1 MQRPSPD
8 AGTLNL
14 PNYITLTRIFSIPVL
29 MWLLTT
35 KRIVGAHGE
44 QELIASA
51 VFIAASITDGI
62 DGYLAR
68 KRGQITTMGI
78 LLDPLADK
86 LMIAAAYI
94 TLVQINPHIV
104 PAWMAVIIIGR
115 EFLVSGLRSIA
126 ASEGFTIEAS
136 DLGKSKMVVQIV
148 SVVAA
153 ILDHRWNEWYIGS
166 FVFPV
171 DLLAHFAIWFM
182 VVLSLASAADYFYG
196 FWSKIDRQVAKSQ
209 GRRRFVLSRR
219 KKREITSPQ
228 QSQTN

>member
-1 MQRPSPD
+1 
-8 AGTLNL
+8 LNL
-14 PNYITLTRIFSIPVL
+14 PNSITLTRIFSIPVF

-35 KRIVGAHGE
+35 KRIVGVYGQ
-44 QELIASA
+44 QELAASA
-51 VFIAASITDGI
+51 VFIVASITDGI

-68 KRGQITTMGI
+68 KRGQITTMGM

-153 ILDHRWNEWYIGS
+153 ILAHRWDEWTFGS

-171 DLLAHFAIWFM
+171 DLIAHFAIWFM
-182 VVLSLASAADYFYG
+182 VVLSLASAVDYFYG
-196 FWSKIDRQVAKSQ
+196 FWTKIDRQVSKSR
-209 GRRRFVLSRR
+209 RRRFVLSRR
-219 KKREITSPQ
+219 KKREVTSSQ
-228 QSQTN
+228 QSQAN